1 MFFSLIFLMILLLTG
16 SMLHAA
22 YTAGARSAGERIL
35 LLSGESVLAKYY
47 RPLYEDYHIF
57 ARVFS
62 GEGAGAA
69 DRLEDELKEW
79 LNGNLLPGE
88 DGAGT
93 GVLTAQE
100 IDAVQIT
107 DVDSLLSGD
116 GGSFLDQALACQ
128 QYRRLSDVAKRLL
141 RLTESLEGTAAAAEV
156 LEKKK
161 EAEEAYAGTVA
172 AEMELMKWIDGA
184 EWKNRLFFGKS
195 VAAAEVFVKRFWTE
209 EITAL
214 STGIN
219 HPEVYGAVSGQY
231 IRADRMI
238 EEAYLVVKEAERLA
252 GEDELLTREIAEI
265 ERKVQEITAAGAGED
280 EPISPENE
288 EGKEGEGTRETA
300 RETETDELLEQK
312 KRAEQSRK
320 EIRDTKKQR
329 ESEANQLINRLELL
343 AEATLRS
350 IGEAEEA
357 MERMETQRKAAEA
370 ALDIFEAALA
380 CAEPF
385 LEEEF
390 AAQAKEEADILRR
403 QGGSGYD
410 LEAGRTELARRRG
423 ILTKM
428 QPVFSEAESAIA
440 RSEYEAAAVC
450 LEGLTEAAGQLV
462 WRGPSF
468 DYSGYHA
475 GEEIED
481 PAGILQ
487 KLIRTGIASIVIPED
502 EKISKK
508 RLDQGILP
516 SDWREAEMEEE
527 KEEEVSFDCILG
539 FPLKGILKTAAER
552 LLFTE
557 YAGAHFRS
565 YGKELKEK
573 ETCLDYEMEYL
584 LHGNREDEDNL
595 NQTVVRIVL
604 LRGLINLA
612 ALAADSKARGEA
624 SALAKAVSAGI
635 PVFMFLLTT
644 LLLLLWA
651 AELALVETAAMLDGK
666 SVPIIPDGKE
676 RAVRFE
682 EIFTMT
688 PSGIRAR
695 AKAYESADTGLGAGY
710 PEYVR
715 LFLMMKSQE
724 LLNYRS
730 MDLIEVNIR
739 ERYDETF
746 RMTDCVCG
754 FFAQVQALIP
764 ERFPRFRP
772 SETDGVRYRI
782 EAEFC
787 Y

>member
-116 GGSFLDQALACQ
+116 GGSFLDQALAYQ
-128 QYRRLSDVAKRLL
+128 QYRSLSDAAKRLL

-238 EEAYLVVKEAERLA
+238 EEAYLVVKEAERLVR
-252 GEDELLTREIAEI
+252 EDELLTREIAEI

-312 KRAEQSRK
+312 
-320 EIRDTKKQR
+320 
-329 ESEANQLINRLELL
+329 N
-343 AEATLRS
+343 
-350 IGEAEEA
+350 
-357 MERMETQRKAAEA
+357 
-370 ALDIFEAALA
+370 F
-380 CAEPF
+380 
-385 LEEEF
+385 
-390 AAQAKEEADILRR
+390 
-403 QGGSGYD
+403 
-410 LEAGRTELARRRG
+410 
-423 ILTKM
+423 
-428 QPVFSEAESAIA
+428 
-440 RSEYEAAAVC
+440 
-450 LEGLTEAAGQLV
+450 
-462 WRGPSF
+462 
-468 DYSGYHA
+468 
-475 GEEIED
+475 
-481 PAGILQ
+481 
-487 KLIRTGIASIVIPED
+487 
-502 EKISKK
+502 
-508 RLDQGILP
+508 
-516 SDWREAEMEEE
+516 
-527 KEEEVSFDCILG
+527 
-539 FPLKGILKTAAER
+539 
-552 LLFTE
+552 
-557 YAGAHFRS
+557 
-565 YGKELKEK
+565 
-573 ETCLDYEMEYL
+573 
-584 LHGNREDEDNL
+584 
-595 NQTVVRIVL
+595 
-604 LRGLINLA
+604 
-612 ALAADSKARGEA
+612 
-624 SALAKAVSAGI
+624 
-635 PVFMFLLTT
+635 
-644 LLLLLWA
+644 
-651 AELALVETAAMLDGK
+651 
-666 SVPIIPDGKE
+666 
-676 RAVRFE
+676 
-682 EIFTMT
+682 
-688 PSGIRAR
+688 
-695 AKAYESADTGLGAGY
+695 
-710 PEYVR
+710 
-715 LFLMMKSQE
+715 
-724 LLNYRS
+724 
-730 MDLIEVNIR
+730 
-739 ERYDETF
+739 
-746 RMTDCVCG
+746 
-754 FFAQVQALIP
+754 
-764 ERFPRFRP
+764 
-772 SETDGVRYRI
+772 
-782 EAEFC
+782 
-787 Y
+787 

>member
-1 MFFSLIFLMILLLTG
+1 MFFSLVFLMILLLTG

-35 LLSGESVLAKYY
+35 LLSGESILAKYY

-69 DRLEDELKEW
+69 DKLEDELKEW

-100 IDAVQIT
+100 IDAVRIT

-116 GGSFLDQALACQ
+116 GGSFLDQALAYQ
-128 QYRRLSDVAKRLL
+128 QYRSLSDAAKRLL

-172 AEMELMKWIDGA
+172 AEMELMKWIDGV

-219 HPEVYGAVSGQY
+219 HPDVYGAVSGQY

-238 EEAYLVVKEAERLA
+238 EEAYLAVKEAERLA
-252 GEDELLTREIAEI
+252 GEDELLTREIAEV
-265 ERKVQEITAAGAGED
+265 ERKIQEITAAGAGGD
-280 EPISPENE
+280 EPLSQENE
-288 EGKEGEGTRETA
+288 GSNEEDGTIKTA
-300 RETETDELLEQK
+300 CETEIDELLEQK
-312 KRAEQSRK
+312 KRAEKGRR

-329 ESEANQLINRLELL
+329 ESEANLLINRLELL
-343 AEATLRS
+343 AEAALRS
-350 IGEAEEA
+350 IGEAEEV
-357 MERMETQRKAAEA
+357 MERMERQRKAAEA

-380 CAEPF
+380 CAEQF

-403 QGGSGYD
+403 QGGSSYD

-468 DYSGYHA
+468 DYSGYNA

-487 KLIRTGIASIVIPED
+487 KLIRTGIASIVFPED

-508 RLDQGILP
+508 QLDQGILP
-516 SDWREAEMEEE
+516 SDWREAAAEEE
-527 KEEEVSFDCILG
+527 EEEEVSFDCILG
-539 FPLKGILKTAAER
+539 FPLRGILKTVAER

-557 YAGAHFRS
+557 YAGAHFQS
-565 YGKELKEK
+565 YGKELREK

-612 ALAADSKARGEA
+612 ALAADSQARGEA
-624 SALAKAVSAGI
+624 SALAGAASAGI
-635 PVFMFLLTT
+635 PVFTFLLTT

-666 SVPIIPDGKE
+666 SVPIIPHGKE

-746 RMTDCVCG
+746 RMRDCVCG
-754 FFAQVQALIP
+754 FFAQVQALIS

-772 SETDGVRYRI
+772 LETDGARYRI